1 MHRDLLDALRCPR
14 DHEESW
20 LVAVV
25 HRASGS
31 QLLDVDLACPVC
43 QREFTVRE
51 GVADFR
57 SDDALSRDASGALS
71 HADEFVASASDPL
84 RLAALFGLSPDAG
97 PMSRPVLLAG
107 AHATVSGA
115 LQVLIDVPQVLVNPD
130 VIPATEADVFAH
142 EPLSV
147 LRVGA
152 RLPLGVATLHAAALD
167 AAHGQPEFVTSVV
180 RAIRVGGRLVA
191 PHSLPVPDGVRE
203 LARDEHEWVG
213 EVVAQGHGLVE
224 LRRQSAPS
232 YN

>member
-20 LVAVV
+20 LVAMV
-25 HRASGS
+25 HRASGAM
-31 QLLDVDLACPVC
+31 LLDVDLACPVC
-43 QREFTVRE
+43 QREFSVRE

-57 SDDALSRDASGALS
+57 VDDVPSRDALGALS
-71 HADEFVASASDPL
+71 HASAPAATAPDPM
-84 RLAALFGLSPDAG
+84 RLAALLGLSPDAG

-107 AHATVSGA
+107 VYAAASGA
-115 LQVLIDVPQVLVNPD
+115 LQTLIEVPQVLLNPD
-130 VIPATEADVFAH
+130 VTPAADARV
-142 EPLSV
+142 PLSV
-147 LRVGA
+147 LRVDH

-167 AAHGQPEFVTSVV
+167 AAHGEPEFVTSVV
-180 RAIRVGGRLVA
+180 RAVRAGGRLLA
-191 PHSLPVPDGVRE
+191 PPSLHVPDGVRE
-203 LARDEHEWVG
+203 IARDEHEWVG